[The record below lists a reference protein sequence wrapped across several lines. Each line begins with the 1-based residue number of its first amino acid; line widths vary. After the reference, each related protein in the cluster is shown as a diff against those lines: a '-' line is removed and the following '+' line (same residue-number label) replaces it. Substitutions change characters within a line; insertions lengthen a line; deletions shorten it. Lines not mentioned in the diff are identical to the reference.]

1 MHVPISTLLSVPTQE
16 ETYQNQCYKN
26 KFCRFYITV
35 DENLKSFTCKTKDHL
50 PVSTTN
56 LTLLIIFWL
65 FILVL
70 KCTGNPKVM

>member
-26 KFCRFYITV
+26 EFCRLIPIITV

-50 PVSTTN
+50 PVSTTT
-56 LTLLIIFWL
+56 LTLLIIIGYSFSCNL
-65 FILVL
+65 AV
-70 KCTGNPKVM
+70 